1 MTTRRKLWEPVP
13 GISTHILTKRM
24 TELNEARKN
33 YGSISTHILTKR
45 MTIFNISKL
54 CCAVISTHILT
65 KRMTTSLV
73 SYGGSGN
80 ISTHI
85 LTKRMTYSS
94 DCTCNLW
101 HFNSH
106 PHEEDDLVSMLIHN
120 RLRYFNSHPHEEDD
134 FNIAMSKIHLIIF
147 QLTSSRRGWH
157 WPDTN
162 TFRTGISTHI
172 LTKRMTWR
180 YKRASDH
187 RSISTHILTKR
198 MTITPLMKSRIDV
211 FQLTSSRRGWLCVD
225 TICSRIA

>member
-54 CCAVISTHILT
+54 CCAV
-65 KRMTTSLV
+65 
-73 SYGGSGN
+73 

-147 QLTSSRRGWH
+147 QLTSSRRGWRLNSSSMYL
-157 WPDTN
+157 D
-162 TFRTGISTHI
+162 S
-172 LTKRMTWR
+172 L
-180 YKRASDH
+180 
-187 RSISTHILTKR
+187 
-198 MTITPLMKSRIDV
+198 
-211 FQLTSSRRGWLCVD
+211 FQLTSSRRGWRFPLQAPSV
-225 TICSRIA
+225 

>member
-157 WPDTN
+157 RKLPHLHSNPD
-162 TFRTGISTHI
+162 ISTHI
-172 LTKRMTWR
+172 LTKRMTR
-180 YKRASDH
+180 FLNTTSCAYN
-187 RSISTHILTKR
+187 ISTHILTKR
-198 MTITPLMKSRIDV
+198 MTLTGYQHVPDRYFNSHPHEEDDMKIQACFGS
-211 FQLTSSRRGWLCVD
+211 
-225 TICSRIA
+225 